1 MLGKTLRKQLEWAT
15 DKAKGVFESDG
26 YHSHMLLGFK
36 DDNIIVTQLHF
47 KDDIEKRAE
56 LSYIKTI
63 FKREEVQ
70 SYIFIAEAWSAECKK
85 GEIPKAGDAVNNPNR
100 KEILSLLA
108 VSPKETMTCTME
120 IFRDGDKVWL
130 GEPVYEDS
138 GEYRGLLTELLDEE
152 PKEYS

>member
-1 MLGKTLRKQLEWAT
+1 MSGKTLRKQLEWAT
-15 DKAKGVFESDG
+15 DKAKEVFELDG

-36 DDNIIVTQLHF
+36 DDTVIVTQLHF
-47 KDDIEKRAE
+47 KDDIEKRTE
-56 LSYIKTI
+56 LAYVKDI
-63 FKREEVQ
+63 FKKEAVQ

-85 GEIPKAGDAVNNPNR
+85 GEVPKAGDAVNNPNR

-108 VSPKETMTCTME
+108 VSLKETIACSME

-138 GEYRGLLTELLDEE
+138 GEYRGLLTELLNEE
-152 PKEYS
+152 PKIYS